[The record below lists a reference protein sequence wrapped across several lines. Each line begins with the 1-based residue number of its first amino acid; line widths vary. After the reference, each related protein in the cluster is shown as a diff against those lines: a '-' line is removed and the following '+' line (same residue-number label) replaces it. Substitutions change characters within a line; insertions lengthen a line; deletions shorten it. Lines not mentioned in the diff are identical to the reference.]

1 MGFQLEKSGE
11 IDNKR
16 IEYIDILR
24 GIAMILVLIGH
35 NDTILTNYIY
45 SFHIPLFFFISG
57 LTYKGNSASLKEV
70 IKKRFRN
77 IVIPYLK
84 LSLFL
89 YFLWILL
96 MNFQGIV
103 LYKNDILKNFIGIF
117 YCQGADSMAWGLQL
131 WFLPCLFIT
140 SIIFYFIS
148 KINKKVFILISII
161 AVSSVGF
168 LLNDILRINFL
179 WSFDVALVGVL
190 FYGTGFLL
198 KNKLNTYKP
207 QIVDFICMLIS
218 LVLLIIFNQLNGRV
232 DMYSSQYNN
241 ILLFISNSFLGIYI
255 IIIASKLI
263 KQKRIIKFVG
273 INTII
278 ILALHI
284 RVLDFIK
291 KAFLTFFSLSLN
303 VNSIF
308 NGVILVPILQIMI
321 IALII
326 FLLKQLK
333 KYIKYAKTIKIKEK
347 LVVLINKN

>member
-1 MGFQLEKSGE
+1 MGFQLEKSGK

-57 LTYKGNSASLKEV
+57 LTYKGNSDSLKEV
-70 IKKRFRN
+70 IKKRLRN
-77 IVIPYLK
+77 IVIPYFE

-103 LYKNDILKNFIGIF
+103 LYKNDILRNFVGIF
-117 YCQGADSMAWGLQL
+117 YCQGVDNMAWGLQL

-140 SIIFYFIS
+140 SIIFSFIS
-148 KINKKVFILISII
+148 KIKKKVFVLISII
-161 AVSSVGF
+161 VVSSVGF
-168 LLNDILRINFL
+168 LFNDILRINFL

-198 KNKLNTYKP
+198 KNKLNIYKP
-207 QIVDFICMLIS
+207 QIVDYICMLIS
-218 LVLLIIFNQLNGRV
+218 LVLLIIFNQLNGRI

-241 ILLFISNSFLGIYI
+241 IFLFISNSFLGIYI
-255 IIIASKLI
+255 IIVVSKLI
-263 KQKRIIKFVG
+263 KQKRIIRFVG
-273 INTII
+273 SNTII
-278 ILALHI
+278 ILAFHI

-291 KAFLTFFSLSLN
+291 KVFLIFFSSALN

-308 NGVILVPILQIMI
+308 NGVILVPILQIII
-321 IALII
+321 IAPII

-333 KYIKYAKTIKIKEK
+333 KYIKYARVINIKEK

>member
-57 LTYKGNSASLKEV
+57 LTYKGNSDSLKEV
-70 IKKRFRN
+70 IKKRLRN
-77 IVIPYLK
+77 IVIPYFE

-103 LYKNDILKNFIGIF
+103 LYKNDILRNFVGIF
-117 YCQGADSMAWGLQL
+117 YCQGVDNMAWGLQL

-140 SIIFYFIS
+140 SII
-148 KINKKVFILISII
+148 L
-161 AVSSVGF
+161 VSSVGF
-168 LLNDILRINFL
+168 LFNDILRINFL

-198 KNKLNTYKP
+198 KNKLNIYKP
-207 QIVDFICMLIS
+207 QIVDYICMLIS
-218 LVLLIIFNQLNGRV
+218 LVLLIIFNQLNGRI

-241 ILLFISNSFLGIYI
+241 IFLFISNSFLGIYI
-255 IIIASKLI
+255 IIVVSKLI

-273 INTII
+273 SNTII
-278 ILALHI
+278 ILAFHI

-291 KAFLTFFSLSLN
+291 KVFLIFFSSALN

-308 NGVILVPILQIMI
+308 NGVILVPILQIII
-321 IALII
+321 IAPII

-333 KYIKYAKTIKIKEK
+333 KYIKYARVINIKEK

>member
-35 NDTILTNYIY
+35 NDTILTKYIY

>member
-103 LYKNDILKNFIGIF
+103 LYKNDILRNFVGIF
-117 YCQGADSMAWGLQL
+117 YCQGVDSMAWGLQL

-148 KINKKVFILISII
+148 KIKKKVFILISII

>member
-57 LTYKGNSASLKEV
+57 LTYKGNSDSLKEV
-70 IKKRFRN
+70 IKKRLRN
-77 IVIPYLK
+77 IVIPYFK

-96 MNFQGIV
+96 MNFQGI
-103 LYKNDILKNFIGIF
+103 F
-117 YCQGADSMAWGLQL
+117 YCQGVDNMAWGLQL

-148 KINKKVFILISII
+148 KIKKKVFVLISII
-161 AVSSVGF
+161 VVSSVGF
-168 LLNDILRINFL
+168 LLNDILKINFL

-198 KNKLNTYKP
+198 KNKLNIYKP
-207 QIVDFICMLIS
+207 QIVDYICMLIS

-255 IIIASKLI
+255 IIVVSKLI
-263 KQKRIIKFVG
+263 KQKRIIRFVG
-273 INTII
+273 SNTII
-278 ILALHI
+278 ILAFHI

-291 KAFLTFFSLSLN
+291 KVFLIFFSSALN

-308 NGVILVPILQIMI
+308 NGVILVPILQIII
-321 IALII
+321 IAPII

-333 KYIKYAKTIKIKEK
+333 KYIKYARVINIKEK